1 LGSFGEKADLDL
13 KRKRGKSF
21 ISDKN
26 KKKKGNYRGGKID
39 SLNSFS
45 IKYDSSD

>member
-1 LGSFGEKADLDL
+1 VGSFGEKADLDL

-21 ISDKN
+21 VQEKN
-26 KKKKGNYRGGKID
+26 KKKRGSYRGGKID